1 MCLGPFCSWLGK
13 MKLLHSFG
21 GNLIDGPCSPWLSM
35 TVHLVSHFDEMLLP
49 ISRCV
54 WSCMRLSDIAG
65 PVFRTFCYKPTVHN
79 APLNKKE
86 VTGLHEEF
94 LTLQCSLRESCTS
107 LNCIPII
114 SSHTHVHPT
123 QVVAHSCLKATKPLI
138 CIHGVGA
145 SVQCFLDLSSV
156 EERMDRGQQDLGP
169 LTSSST
175 SFSLFLS
182 HMGTSKMDMG
192 FELHQSPVMISDVG
206 FRISHPGLGV
216 TRHKNMQ

>member
-114 SSHTHVHPT
+114 SSHTHVHPHPSCGALVFEGDET
-123 QVVAHSCLKATKPLI
+123 AHLHPWCRCI
-138 CIHGVGA
+138 CPV
-145 SVQCFLDLSSV
+145 F
-156 EERMDRGQQDLGP
+156 LGP
-169 LTSSST
+169 ELSRRANGQGAARSGAPDEFIDVLLLVSFPHGNLKNGYGIWTSS
-175 SFSLFLS
+175 
-182 HMGTSKMDMG
+182 
-192 FELHQSPVMISDVG
+192 ISCDDQ
-206 FRISHPGLGV
+206 RCWI
-216 TRHKNMQ
+216 

>member
-1 MCLGPFCSWLGK
+1 M
-13 MKLLHSFG
+13 
-21 GNLIDGPCSPWLSM
+21 
-35 TVHLVSHFDEMLLP
+35 
-49 ISRCV
+49 
-54 WSCMRLSDIAG
+54 
-65 PVFRTFCYKPTVHN
+65 
-79 APLNKKE
+79 
-86 VTGLHEEF
+86 
-94 LTLQCSLRESCTS
+94 TLQCSLRESCTY

-114 SSHTHVHPT
+114 PSHTHVHPT

-169 LTSSST
+169 LTSSSM

-192 FELHQSPVMISDVG
+192 FELHQSPVMISDVNLTSWVRSNTTQKHAVKNCTCPLILG
-206 FRISHPGLGV
+206 FYSLFTAWSSR
-216 TRHKNMQ
+216 RNRNA